1 MITMQSRALP
11 FVLVGLLAGCAGVE
25 DARDVAFSRVGD
37 GAQIAVERSGDAARA
52 VHRAATGPHLA
63 PVNDPA
69 ALTGMQ
75 QVSMPMPAY
84 GETPA
89 QAPSSLWRQGAR
101 TFFNDQR
108 ATHVGDIL
116 TVKVNIEDKAQ
127 LDNTTT
133 RDRSGTTDVGVTSL
147 FGKEESLGRLLPPGG
162 NFDPSSLVSAN
173 SSSTTNGTGTISR
186 QEKIELTLAAT
197 IAQVLPN
204 GNLVVAGRQEVRI
217 NGELREL
224 TVAGVVRPED
234 IGADNSIRHDQ
245 LAEARISYGG
255 RGTISAVQRPRWGQ
269 RVADAISPW

>member
-1 MITMQSRALP
+1 MRTLSLIALAA
-11 FVLVGLLAGCAGVE
+11 LGGCATL
-25 DARDVAFSRVGD
+25 DDVGD
-37 GAQIAVERSGDAARA
+37 TAASSVHDGARR
-52 VHRAATGPHLA
+52 VHRAATGPHLT
-63 PVNDPA
+63 PVTDPA
-69 ALTGMQ
+69 PLAGVQ
-75 QVSMPMPAY
+75 HVSMPMPISA
-84 GETPA
+84 EAPT
-89 QAPSSLWRQGAR
+89 QAANSLWRQGSR

-108 ATHVGDIL
+108 ATRIGDIL
-116 TVKVNIEDKAQ
+116 TVKVSIDDKAQ
-127 LDNTTT
+127 LDNSTS
-133 RDRSGTTDVGVTSL
+133 RDRTATTDVGVTSL

-162 NFDPSSLVSAN
+162 NFNPANLVAADASSNV
-173 SSSTTNGTGTISR
+173 TGTGTISR

-204 GNLVVAGRQEVRI
+204 GNLIVAGRQEVRI

-255 RGTISAVQRPRWGQ
+255 RGTISTVQRPRWGQ

>member
-1 MITMQSRALP
+1 MTQPNIIAAAVLAAL
-11 FVLVGLLAGCAGVE
+11 GGCTTLE
-25 DARDVAFSRVGD
+25 HARDAAGTAATVAQD
-37 GAQIAVERSGDAARA
+37 GAHR

-63 PVNDPA
+63 PVANPA
-69 ALTGMQ
+69 PLAGVQ
-75 QVSMPMPAY
+75 QVSMPMPAMA
-84 GETPA
+84 ETPA
-89 QAPSSLWRQGAR
+89 QAPNSLWRQGAR

-108 ATHVGDIL
+108 ATRIGDIL
-116 TVKVNIEDKAQ
+116 TVKVAIDDKAQ
-127 LDNTTT
+127 LDNSTS
-133 RDRSGTTDVGVTSL
+133 RDRSATTDVGVTSL
-147 FGKEESLGRLLPPGG
+147 FGKQESLGRLLPPGG
-162 NFDPSSLVSAN
+162 NFDPSSLVGAD
-173 SSSTTNGTGTISR
+173 SSSTTSGTGTISR

-234 IGADNSIRHDQ
+234 IGADNSVRHDQ

-255 RGTISAVQRPRWGQ
+255 RGTISTVQRPRWGQ